1 MASTMGE
8 HRGWIIRV
16 TPQAKDEDWRAT
28 VEVWPPELGTRTH
41 GGMVVPFS
49 ASAEDE
55 STTVALGM
63 TAAKRY
69 IDQASR

>member
-8 HRGWIIRV
+8 HHRWTIRV
-16 TPQAKDEDWRAT
+16 VPQAKDEDWRAI
-28 VEVWPPELGTRTH
+28 VEVWPPELSTRTH
-41 GGMVVPFS
+41 AGVVVPFS

-55 STTVALGM
+55 SAIVALGM
-63 TAAKRY
+63 AAAERY